1 MMITMMMTT
10 MLMMLV
16 QMMMAMI
23 MIMMA
28 MILIILIM
36 ILIIIIN
43 DTENGRKEKDLRSG
57 HILGGVLNHC
67 CIYIYAKYRGIHSKV
82 AFILLYFLGQGLT
95 TCPWRMRHWGHQ
107 VYNWAYSTWHIDLQ
121 FSAEIHAIIIFYK
134 ALVFPTVSLIKGL
147 SHKCARGQKAISP
160 SVFNIGSIQ
169 LPFIV

>member
-43 DTENGRKEKDLRSG
+43 DTENGRKEKDLWSG
-57 HILGGVLNHC
+57 HILGSVLIHGF
-67 CIYIYAKYRGIHSKV
+67 IYIYTKYRGIYSKV
-82 AFILLYFLGQGLT
+82 AFIMLYFLGQGLT
-95 TCPWRMRHWGHQ
+95 TCP
-107 VYNWAYSTWHIDLQ
+107 
-121 FSAEIHAIIIFYK
+121 
-134 ALVFPTVSLIKGL
+134 
-147 SHKCARGQKAISP
+147 
-160 SVFNIGSIQ
+160 
-169 LPFIV
+169 

>member
-16 QMMMAMI
+16 QMIMAMI

-36 ILIIIIN
+36 ILIIIN

-57 HILGGVLNHC
+57 HILGGVLNHG

-95 TCPWRMRHWGHQ
+95 TCP
-107 VYNWAYSTWHIDLQ
+107 
-121 FSAEIHAIIIFYK
+121 
-134 ALVFPTVSLIKGL
+134 
-147 SHKCARGQKAISP
+147 
-160 SVFNIGSIQ
+160 
-169 LPFIV
+169 

>member
-57 HILGGVLNHC
+57 HILGGVLNRG
-67 CIYIYAKYRGIHSKV
+67 CIYIYAKHRGIHSKV

-121 FSAEIHAIIIFYK
+121 FSAEIHAIIVFYK
-134 ALVFPTVSLIKGL
+134 ALVFPAVSLIKRL
-147 SHKCARGQKAISP
+147 SHKCARGQKAIYP
-160 SVFNIGSIQ
+160 SVFNIDSIQ
-169 LPFIV
+169 LPFVV